1 MEREEFQS
9 YLNQVNQ
16 SYFDRKEKEK
26 QVWEGYDK
34 EVRELTDIV
43 GREFQKVL
51 DEIGPVVSPW
61 VEKYN
66 KDIDRAI
73 VKRFGVGYSPEQE
86 KFTIK
91 IHEIKTTDGKPI
103 ECPHSFLG
111 LITGF
116 DDELHPKIKEF
127 QERYNVSDIRNPSNN
142 CEHK

>member
-16 SYFDRKEKEK
+16 SYFNRKEK
-26 QVWEGYDK
+26 QVWKGYNK

-51 DEIGPVVSPW
+51 DEIEPVVSLW
-61 VEKYN
+61 IERYN
-66 KDIDRAI
+66 KNTAKAI
-73 VKRFGVGYSPEQE
+73 VKRFNIGYNPEQE

-91 IHEIKTTDGKPI
+91 IHEIKTTDGEPI
-103 ECPHSFLG
+103 ESPHSFLG

-116 DDELHPKIKEF
+116 DDGLHPKIKEF
-127 QERYNVSDIRNPSNN
+127 KEKYNVDDIRNPSNN